1 MYIQE
6 YKTELFNLKNYDVRT
21 DEVGKLR
28 KSIKET
34 NELLMDADKEMI
46 KQRENIIPVIN
57 MINVISHEPKYRDAE
72 L

>member
-34 NELLMDADKEMI
+34 NELLDVAEREMS
-46 KQRENIIPVIN
+46 K
-57 MINVISHEPKYRDAE
+57 
-72 L
+72 